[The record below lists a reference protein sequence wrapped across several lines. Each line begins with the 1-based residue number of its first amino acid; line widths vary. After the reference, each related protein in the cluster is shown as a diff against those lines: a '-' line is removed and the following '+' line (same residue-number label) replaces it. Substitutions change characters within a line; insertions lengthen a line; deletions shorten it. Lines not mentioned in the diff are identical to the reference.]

1 MGYKISTNYIIC
13 VCHQKNSI
21 EHALSCKI
29 GGFVTLRHNELRDI
43 TADVVSEVCKD
54 KTREPIL
61 EPTLIDNAN
70 NQKSSN
76 TSDEARAD
84 LSMLGLWQR
93 GQRAFVDVR
102 IFNPFATSY
111 RNQSL
116 NSTFKKIEATKKREY
131 NRRIMYN
138 DHGTFTPL
146 LFSINGGLSRE
157 TSTFYSRVAELLA
170 IKRNS
175 TKAETIT
182 WLRRKISFNLIRS
195 SVLCLRGT
203 RNYKMTDQ
211 NQIFDSDIKISNL
224 NSILD

>member
-1 MGYKISTNYIIC
+1 
-13 VCHQKNSI
+13 
-21 EHALSCKI
+21 
-29 GGFVTLRHNELRDI
+29 
-43 TADVVSEVCKD
+43 
-54 KTREPIL
+54 
-61 EPTLIDNAN
+61 
-70 NQKSSN
+70 
-76 TSDEARAD
+76 
-84 LSMLGLWQR
+84 MLGLWQR

-102 IFNPFATSY
+102 IFNPFAPSY
-111 RNQSL
+111 RNQSW
-116 NSTFKKIEATKKREY
+116 NSTFKNIEATKKWEY

-138 DHGTFTPL
+138 EHGTFTPL
-146 LFSINGGLSRE
+146 IFSINGGLSRE

-175 TKAETIT
+175 IKAETIT

-224 NSILD
+224 NSRLNQVVRMFQREIVIGKELKFNLFCYKKCNVLLFTLYNTFR